1 MPKPKRTQPPKGRR
15 PGWGRPILLDLPDD
29 ADALLERERAKLGL
43 DRVAFCRV
51 AILRQLRERAA

>member
-1 MPKPKRTQPPKGRR
+1 MPKPKRTTKGRR